1 MNIKVAIQSKGRLSE
16 KSLNLFREC
25 GIRFE
30 NGKGNLKMKATN
42 FPLEVLLLRDD
53 DIPEYVESGV
63 ADLGIV
69 GQNVV
74 WEKTENVKEI
84 KNLGFGKCRLSLAVD
99 KNFDYRSVKD
109 VNGLEIA
116 TSYPNI
122 LRKYLN
128 ENNIEAKIHKISGS
142 VEIAPGIGLANAV
155 CDIVSTG
162 STLTLNGLKEVDVIL
177 KSQAVLIAS
186 PDLLSEKQL
195 ILDKLSFRLDAVQ
208 KAKDNKYILL
218 NAPNDKIDLISNI
231 LPGMK
236 SPTVVPLA
244 EEGWSSVHSVVN
256 ENEFWDVIE
265 KLRENGAEGILV
277 MPIEKMIV

>member
-16 KSLNLFREC
+16 KSLALFREC

-30 NGKGNLKMKATN
+30 NGKGYLKMTATN
-42 FPLEVLLLRDD
+42 FPLEILLLRDD

-74 WEKTENVKEI
+74 WEKTENVKEL

-99 KNFDYRSVKD
+99 KNFDYRSIQD
-109 VNGLEIA
+109 INGFEIA

-122 LRKYLN
+122 LRKHLN
-128 ENNIEAKIHKISGS
+128 ENNIKAKIHKISGS

-177 KSQAVLIAS
+177 KSQAVLIVS
-186 PDLLSEKQL
+186 PNLLSEKQL

-208 KAKDNKYILL
+208 KAKNNKYILL
-218 NAPNDKIDLISNI
+218 NVPNDKIDVISNI

-265 KLRENGAEGILV
+265 KLRDNGAQGILV
-277 MPIEKMIV
+277 MPIEKMII